1 MDIRENTTFWAE
13 LKAHKIC
20 IPDYQRDYAQGR
32 KDGGRVDNIREVFVE
47 QLYDACTKG
56 NSFVCNL
63 GLVFGSYDEK
73 DNKFIAVDGQQ
84 RLTTVFLLHW
94 YMLWKSNK
102 LKDYKEILSN
112 FVWNTRSYSSQFANL
127 LINLDTD
134 ADKAIIPTIKEHKD
148 YFKVW
153 EKDPSV
159 KAMMNMLAEIEKQ
172 YNSSVDFELLFSDDC
187 RIKYDILPLS
197 ANSDGKTYLKMNS
210 RGRSLTTYENF
221 KAKFQDVVSAFYPS
235 KTEDPSFKSLSK
247 SFDGN
252 WLNFMLEQIKDSSS
266 DSFSDPDIP
275 FMFYINE
282 YTIGRLCCKGKSDMI
297 EPLVK
302 AKIDKNGNLRDVPF
316 VSFESYRPAFNN
328 LEDVE
333 AFRNSLDWIIKHFD
347 TISEIDKKCR
357 YGNDFFMSNILSNK
371 PDYGD
376 RAKFYALLKYAS
388 LCEYSEVD
396 SHDVRLKRWARIF
409 TNLIENTVIGK
420 DNIERI
426 MIAIDSVSTPDILS
440 FLSSSDLPAFNREQV
455 REEKEKTQRISEPE
469 DKDWETI
476 LTEAEHSLFFRGAIR
491 FLFRDAQDILDWSDF
506 NKKLEA
512 AQEYFSTDGV
522 QDYNKDGQTKYY
534 KKEAIL
540 LKAVLYH
547 SDYWSLIEPQRFVL
561 DNKADTW
568 RNNILLN
575 KEWAYAV
582 HKILTRQLDVNV
594 RDGDALLYKSLYA
607 SSLIEYVANQ
617 LPGSRIRWIHG
628 HRAIYQPYYE
638 GVLPDDDS
646 NDMNFHR
653 NSLLSKFYGGKTKS
667 EEKQDNKIYCDSKIE
682 CCEAFFGWDIDF
694 IYRGHFFK
702 WNSDDY
708 SIYLME
714 QKDVYYTP
722 SISVPERELNEENFL
737 TQLDSMLE
745 TEKQRQLAY

>member
-1 MDIRENTTFWAE
+1 MEIRDNTTFWAE
-13 LKAHKIC
+13 LKAHRIC

-32 KDGGRVDNIREVFVE
+32 KDGGRIDNIREVFVE
-47 QLYDACTKG
+47 QMYNACTTG
-56 NSFVCNL
+56 SSYVCHL
-63 GLVFGSYDEK
+63 GLVFGSYDKKE
-73 DNKFIAVDGQQ
+73 NKFIAVDGQQ
-84 RLTTVFLLHW
+84 RLTSVFLLHW
-94 YMLWKSNK
+94 YLLWKADK
-102 LKDYKEILSN
+102 LKDYKEVLSN
-112 FVWNTRSYSSQFANL
+112 FVWNTRSYSSQFASL
-127 LINLDTD
+127 LINLNK
-134 ADKAIIPTIKEHKD
+134 AVDKGVIPTIKEHKD

-159 KAMMNMLAEIEKQ
+159 KAMMNTLAEIEKQ
-172 YNSSVDFELLFSDDC
+172 YDPSTNFELLLGEEC

-221 KAKFQDVVSAFYPS
+221 KAKFQDVVSALYPS
-235 KTEDPSFKSLSK
+235 KKEDSSFKSLSK
-247 SFDGN
+247 SFDGK
-252 WLNFMLEQIKDSSS
+252 WLNFMLEQAKDSSGN
-266 DSFSDPDIP
+266 SFSDPDIP
-275 FMFYINE
+275 FMYYINE
-282 YTIGRLCCKGKSDMI
+282 YTIGQLCSKGKIDEI

-316 VSFESYRPAFNN
+316 VSFESYRPAFENI
-328 LEDVE
+328 EEVE
-333 AFRNSLDWIIKHFD
+333 AFRKGFDWIIKHFG
-347 TISEIDKKCR
+347 TIASIDKKCR
-357 YGNDFFMSNILSNK
+357 YGNDYFMANILSNK

-376 RAKFYALLKYAS
+376 RAKFYALLRYAILS
-388 LCEYSEVD
+388 EYSEIEPSD
-396 SHDVRLKRWARIF
+396 IRLKRWARIF
-409 TNLIENTVIGK
+409 TNLIDNTVIGK
-420 DNIERI
+420 DNIDRI
-426 MIAIDSVSTPDILS
+426 IIAIDSVSTPDILS

-512 AQEYFSTDGV
+512 TQEYFSTDGV
-522 QDYNKDGQTKYY
+522 QDYNKDGQTKNY

-547 SDYWSLIEPQRFVL
+547 SDYWSLIEPQKFVL

-582 HKILTRQLDVNV
+582 HMILTRQLDVNV

-667 EEKQDNKIYCDSKIE
+667 EEKQNDKIYCNSKIE
-682 CCEAFFGWDIDF
+682 GCGAFFGWDIDF
-694 IYRGHFFK
+694 EYRGRYFK
-702 WNSDDY
+702 WNSDAY

-714 QKDVYYTP
+714 QQDVYCTP
-722 SISVPERELNEENFL
+722 WISVSERDLNETNFL
-737 TQLDSMLE
+737 TELDSMIE
-745 TEKQRQLAY
+745 TEKQRLLTD